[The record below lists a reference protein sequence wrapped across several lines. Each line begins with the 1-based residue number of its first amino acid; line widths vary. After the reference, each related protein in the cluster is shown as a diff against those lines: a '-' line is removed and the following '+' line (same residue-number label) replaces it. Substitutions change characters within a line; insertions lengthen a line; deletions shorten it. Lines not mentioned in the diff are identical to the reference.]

1 MISQVYTILELASV
15 VTMSLFAVSFL
26 IVEHDC
32 GLYCPQLNRW
42 GRQEGRL
49 MWRGGG
55 GESQIIIGTSHAS
68 STYHVVLLT
77 APLLNWSM
85 LVGSISKL
93 VDIFEREHQIV
104 SMILLMPCFCLAI
117 HDCMTVCL
125 IMNDLFPRKT
135 IKRRQACS
143 MKLPSQ
149 VPGPGCCLAAHGW
162 RFPFKTLENS
172 HTAGH
177 LLK

>member
-55 GESQIIIGTSHAS
+55 RGKPNHNRYLTCQLYLSCGTVNCTSIELINVSRKYVKACWYFWTWTS
-68 STYHVVLLT
+68 NSLNDFANAMFLFSYTWLYDCLLHYEQ
-77 APLLNWSM
+77 
-85 LVGSISKL
+85 SISKENYQKTSGMFNETAKSGSRPWL
-93 VDIFEREHQIV
+93 LSGCTWMKVSFQNVRE
-104 SMILLMPCFCLAI
+104 
-117 HDCMTVCL
+117 
-125 IMNDLFPRKT
+125 
-135 IKRRQACS
+135 
-143 MKLPSQ
+143 
-149 VPGPGCCLAAHGW
+149 
-162 RFPFKTLENS
+162 
-172 HTAGH
+172 
-177 LLK
+177 